1 MANNRSCIIR
11 IVHVSPESW
20 FLFCIVRF
28 GLGRWNTEPQVGSGD
43 PGVIERKKNP
53 NFQKGGGKPPKN
65 ISPSLCYVHFDHCCS
80 FSFCLLRSVPSLF
93 CLLLRSVFFSW
104 VGPFLPNQKAFPLCL
119 IFQFCRVV
127 TWSPQNCFLF
137 NFCPHP
143 TDFCP
148 LFSLLSYTWGAASF
162 VLFE

>member
-1 MANNRSCIIR
+1 MYHPYRSCIAR
-11 IVHVSPESW
+11 IVIPLLYRAIRAWKMKHRTP
-20 FLFCIVRF
+20 
-28 GLGRWNTEPQVGSGD
+28 GRVGR
-43 PGVIERKKNP
+43 PGCDWTKKNP